1 MADAQYAQEQ
11 ALARD
16 STLVEA
22 TLGLAALYEAQ
33 GAYEKATVLYRRL
46 VEQNADMGA
55 AYAGLGFALAAQGRY
70 SGAQRAYQDALRR
83 GERSAL
89 LYARIGHAYAALGH
103 VSEHLQSARA
113 AYRAALQ
120 LDPALPDVHAHLAR
134 VELAAL
140 YRDMGQPQ
148 VGRGV
153 LAEGIELGGDGA
165 LLHQEMGRFLWEDG
179 QAQRALGHVESA
191 LAADGDLVLARRY
204 AALIYS
210 ALGRQEEALAS
221 YEGLARL
228 QPADASIQIS
238 LGIVHSQRGDWA
250 AAEEA
255 FKRALS
261 LGNDGGDAA
270 LKLGGLYVHRGRLRA
285 AVKVFADGAVL
296 HPDNAEL
303 HASLGDV
310 YRQLGVLGAALEA
323 GERSVELE
331 PERAL
336 WRYHLAL
343 IYERAYPQRAD
354 AEWQRYVQLARMD
367 AREEQRLSEVEKRWQ
382 ENK

>member
-1 MADAQYAQEQ
+1 
-11 ALARD
+11 
-16 STLVEA
+16 
-22 TLGLAALYEAQ
+22 
-33 GAYEKATVLYRRL
+33 VLYRRL

-55 AYAGLGFALAAQGRY
+55 AYAELGFALAAQGRY
-70 SGAQRAYQDALRR
+70 RGARRAYLDALRR

-89 LYARIGHAYAALGH
+89 LYARTGHAYAALGH
-103 VSEHLQSARA
+103 VPEHLQSARA

-134 VELAAL
+134 VELAGL

-153 LAEGIELGGDGA
+153 LVEGIEREGDVA

-179 QAQRALGHVESA
+179 HAQ
-191 LAADGDLVLARRY
+191 RY

-221 YEGLARL
+221 YEGLVRL

-238 LGIVHSQRGDWA
+238 LGIVHSQRGNWA
-250 AAEEA
+250 ASEEA
-255 FKRALS
+255 FKRAHS

-270 LKLGGLYVHRGRLRA
+270 LKLGGFYVHRGLLRA
-285 AVKVFADGAVL
+285 AVKLFADRAVL
-296 HPDNAEL
+296 HPNNAEL

-310 YRQLGVLGAALEA
+310 YRQLGVLGAARQA

-354 AEWQRYVQLARMD
+354 AEWQRYVQLARID
-367 AREEQRLSEVEKRWQ
+367 AREEQRLSEVEKKWQ
-382 ENK
+382 EKK

>member
-1 MADAQYAQEQ
+1 
-11 ALARD
+11 
-16 STLVEA
+16 
-22 TLGLAALYEAQ
+22 
-33 GAYEKATVLYRRL
+33 
-46 VEQNADMGA
+46 MGA

-70 SGAQRAYQDALRR
+70 SRAQRAYQDALRR

-120 LDPALPDVHAHLAR
+120 LDSALPDVHAHLARVELRLGQREVAQSLYIQALANDPDDARAR

-153 LAEGIELGGDGA
+153 LAEGIERGGDGE

-179 QAQRALGHVESA
+179 QAQRALGHVERA

-228 QPADASIQIS
+228 EPADASIQIS

-270 LKLGGLYVHRGRLRA
+270 LKLGGLYVHRGRLRGREGVCRWSSAPSRQRRATRFAGGCIQA
-285 AVKVFADGAVL
+285 ARRA
-296 HPDNAEL
+296 
-303 HASLGDV
+303 
-310 YRQLGVLGAALEA
+310 
-323 GERSVELE
+323 RSGTGG
-331 PERAL
+331 R
-336 WRYHLAL
+336 
-343 IYERAYPQRAD
+343 
-354 AEWQRYVQLARMD
+354 
-367 AREEQRLSEVEKRWQ
+367 
-382 ENK
+382 